1 MRFKVAWASDVSTS
15 IWGCRVLN
23 QVHGSMDS
31 KGLSAWNLSSG
42 SFLGNCA
49 RPPPLRLPSFFSW
62 FLAVAVV
69 VTVTSIVTLI
79 LSLRM
84 PGLHGKTER
93 LEATSFAHLQI
104 SSAPVKSY
112 CLATLPLSPHPDHK
126 ATKPIFK
133 PSTLS
138 P

>member
-49 RPPPLRLPSFFSW
+49 RPPPSACLLSSHGFWPSLLWS
-62 FLAVAVV
+62 
-69 VTVTSIVTLI
+69 
-79 LSLRM
+79 LSLLLLLLSSHC
-84 PGLHGKTER
+84 GCQGFTER
-93 LEATSFAHLQI
+93 LKDLKQHPSLIRKSPVLQ
-104 SSAPVKSY
+104 SSPTAWQPSRFRR
-112 CLATLPLSPHPDHK
+112 TQT
-126 ATKPIFK
+126 TKPQS
-133 PSTLS
+133 PSLN
-138 P
+138 PQP